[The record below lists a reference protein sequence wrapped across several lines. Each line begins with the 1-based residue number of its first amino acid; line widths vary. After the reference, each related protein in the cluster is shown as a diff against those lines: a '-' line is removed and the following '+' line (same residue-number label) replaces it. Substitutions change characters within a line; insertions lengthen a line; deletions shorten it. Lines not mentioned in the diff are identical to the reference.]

1 MKQPSAK
8 ARIGRQTPTT
18 AFVLPYEKTCGAEA
32 VELYNNSI
40 KNAER
45 GGMNDYD

>member
-1 MKQPSAK
+1 MKTPSAK

-32 VELYNNSI
+32 VELYNSTGR
-40 KNAER
+40 AAQEW
-45 GGMNDYD
+45 